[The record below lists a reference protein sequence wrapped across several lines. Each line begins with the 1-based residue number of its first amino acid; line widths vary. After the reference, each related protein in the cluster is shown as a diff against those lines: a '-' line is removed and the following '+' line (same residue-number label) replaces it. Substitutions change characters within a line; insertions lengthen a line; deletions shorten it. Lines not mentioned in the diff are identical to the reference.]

1 MKMKK
6 NILHCYPVSFSFAQL
21 PGDSQSSNQPG
32 GQLNVVLNTEIV
44 GTTTLC
50 PMVTDQE

>member
-21 PGDSQSSNQPG
+21 HPGDSQSSNQPG
-32 GQLNVVLNTEIV
+32 NGQLV
-44 GTTTLC
+44 
-50 PMVTDQE
+50 

>member
-6 NILHCYPVSFSFAQL
+6 IFCIAPVSFSFAQL

-32 GQLNVVLNTEIV
+32 NGQLV
-44 GTTTLC
+44 
-50 PMVTDQE
+50 